1 MFPDQAK
8 ELASEANARLQEAYE
23 KILPQWKTIFAKEAG
38 LNGRLSIPCFLDVQ
52 PQYFAAATR
61 IVFVGQETH
70 GWWTEWDGDAASL
83 TVPEITDFY
92 RKERPELLRKFR
104 SPYWQAVRKVAKRL
118 AITEPESSI
127 VFTNIFPC
135 DVDKRQARPELL
147 DAFRLWR
154 VLPDELEI
162 LRPDH
167 VIFFSGPT
175 YSWNLQCFFKSP
187 LSGKLSAATPVLS
200 YTPADVTWNGFVSYH
215 PHYLRRAGL
224 WRALD
229 QIIHSVSEDIEKPT
243 VKSRTSSDESAVAPA
258 WS

>member
-1 MFPDQAK
+1 MSPDQAK
-8 ELASEANARLQEAYE
+8 ELPNEANTRLQEAYE

-38 LNGRLSIPCFLDVQ
+38 LSRRLSIPCFLDVQ

-83 TVPEITDFY
+83 TAPEITDFY

-104 SPYWQAVRKVAKRL
+104 SPYWQAVRKVAKHL
-118 AITEPESSI
+118 AIREPESSI

-147 DAFRLWR
+147 DAFRIWR
-154 VLPDELEI
+154 LLPDELEI

-167 VIFFSGPT
+167 VIFFCGPT
-175 YSWNLQCFFKSP
+175 YAWNLQYFFKSP
-187 LSGKLSAATPVLS
+187 LSGKLSATTPVLS
-200 YTPADVTWNGFVSYH
+200 YVPADVT
-215 PHYLRRAGL
+215 
-224 WRALD
+224 
-229 QIIHSVSEDIEKPT
+229 
-243 VKSRTSSDESAVAPA
+243 
-258 WS
+258 